1 LRYRNVLEELSILD
15 AEDEDVTV
23 RAYED
28 FLFIKRED
36 NHLRFLELRRMQ
48 DREVLGF
55 GQLLRE
61 KGFYV
66 RGIVDVYGVQ
76 IHVPCNHKIFTRSRE
91 LELFH
96 VLLYNINRHYETY
109 KRY

>member
-1 LRYRNVLEELSILD
+1 MSLTIALRYRNVLEELSILEV
-15 AEDEDVTV
+15 EDEDVAI

-28 FLFIKRED
+28 LLLIMRED
-36 NHLRFLELRRMQ
+36 NLLRFLELRGMQ

-66 RGIVDVYGVQ
+66 RGIVDVYG
-76 IHVPCNHKIFTRSRE
+76 I
-91 LELFH
+91 
-96 VLLYNINRHYETY
+96 
-109 KRY
+109 

>member
-1 LRYRNVLEELSILD
+1 MSLTIALRYRNVLEELSILEV
-15 AEDEDVTV
+15 EDEDVAI

-28 FLFIKRED
+28 LLLIMRED
-36 NHLRFLELRRMQ
+36 NLLRFLELWGMQ

-66 RGIVDVYGVQ
+66 RGIVDVYG
-76 IHVPCNHKIFTRSRE
+76 I
-91 LELFH
+91 
-96 VLLYNINRHYETY
+96 
-109 KRY
+109 

>member
-1 LRYRNVLEELSILD
+1 M
-15 AEDEDVTV
+15 EDEDVAI

-28 FLFIKRED
+28 LLLIMRED
-36 NHLRFLELRRMQ
+36 NLLRFLELWGMQ

-66 RGIVDVYGVQ
+66 RGIVDVYG
-76 IHVPCNHKIFTRSRE
+76 I
-91 LELFH
+91 
-96 VLLYNINRHYETY
+96 
-109 KRY
+109 

>member
-1 LRYRNVLEELSILD
+1 VSLTIALRYRNVLEELSILEV
-15 AEDEDVTV
+15 EDEDVAI

-28 FLFIKRED
+28 LLLIMRED
-36 NHLRFLELRRMQ
+36 NLLRFLELRGMQ

-66 RGIVDVYGVQ
+66 RGIVDVYG
-76 IHVPCNHKIFTRSRE
+76 I
-91 LELFH
+91 
-96 VLLYNINRHYETY
+96 
-109 KRY
+109 

>member
-1 LRYRNVLEELSILD
+1 VSLTIALRYRNVLEELSILEV
-15 AEDEDVTV
+15 EDEDVAI

-28 FLFIKRED
+28 LLLIMRED
-36 NHLRFLELRRMQ
+36 NLLRFLELWGMQ

-66 RGIVDVYGVQ
+66 RGIVDVYG
-76 IHVPCNHKIFTRSRE
+76 I
-91 LELFH
+91 
-96 VLLYNINRHYETY
+96 
-109 KRY
+109 

>member
-1 LRYRNVLEELSILD
+1 MRYRNVLEELSILD
-15 AEDEDVTV
+15 VEDEDVTV

-28 FLFIKRED
+28 LLLIMGED
-36 NHLRFLELRRMQ
+36 DLLRFLELRGMQ
-48 DREVLGF
+48 GREVLGF
-55 GQLLRE
+55 GELLRE
-61 KGFYV
+61 EGLYV
-66 RGIVDVYGVQ
+66 RGIVDVYG
-76 IHVPCNHKIFTRSRE
+76 IRLHVPCNNEIFTRSRE